1 VRSSK
6 EVVFWLVTGGLLS
19 LISFRCVGS
28 TSFSSGFILV
38 FLSGVNEPV
47 LCVALPLDGPF
58 LLLAGLIC
66 LGAAGDEL
74 EVSLLASSL
83 AKDCLSLLLA
93 EGWVSTLPKCLVK
106 AKETG
111 CLPAGTS

>member
-1 VRSSK
+1 MRSSI

-19 LISFRCVGS
+19 LISFLCVGI
-28 TSFSSGFILV
+28 TSFSSGFIPV

-47 LCVALPLDGPF
+47 LCVALSLDGPF

-66 LGAAGDEL
+66 LGATGDEL
-74 EVSLLASSL
+74 VSLLASSS
-83 AKDCLSLLLA
+83 AKDCLSLLFV
-93 EGWVSTLPKCLVK
+93 EGWVSTLPRCLVK

>member
-74 EVSLLASSL
+74 VSLLASSS
-83 AKDCLSLLLA
+83 AKDCRSLLFV
-93 EGWVSTLPKCLVK
+93 EGWVSTLPRCLVK